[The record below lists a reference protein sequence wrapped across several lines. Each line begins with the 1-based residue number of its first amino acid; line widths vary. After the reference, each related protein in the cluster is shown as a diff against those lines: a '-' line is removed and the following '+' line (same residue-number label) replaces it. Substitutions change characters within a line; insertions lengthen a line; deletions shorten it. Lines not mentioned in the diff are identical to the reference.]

1 MDSQRLINSILYI
14 FCVACVWCLTADEK
28 RKFRIFYSLVPLV
41 FVVNLV
47 GREALSLTRQILL
60 FLKERKRFENEL
72 PQFIDSV
79 RSCLKAGLC
88 LDNALQYTLSQ
99 PKWGNVLTARMGSI
113 VAEREAGRSM
123 EECLWA
129 ARKGVADDPFGR
141 YMNVFLTSLHI
152 GYLSGGDLV
161 KLLEKCQ
168 RKVLTALDLKR
179 KIRVVTAQMRFQS
192 LVVALAPF
200 ALGVILYIFDPS
212 RVTFFFTDN
221 LGRFLFVLVIALCST
236 GLYFLNKLGTVD
248 V

>member
-1 MDSQRLINSILYI
+1 MDSQRLINSCLYI
-14 FCVACVWCLTADEK
+14 ICVACIWGLTAAEK
-28 RKFRIFYSLVPLV
+28 PKLRALHSLVPFI
-41 FVVNLV
+41 FVANIVV
-47 GREALSLTRQILL
+47 RESLKVTLEILL

-88 LDNALQYTLSQ
+88 LDNALQYTLTQ
-99 PKWGNVLTARMGSI
+99 PKWGNVLTARMSSI
-113 VAEREAGRSM
+113 VAERAAGRSM

-129 ARKGVADDPFGR
+129 ARQQVADDPFGR

-192 LVVALAPF
+192 IVVALAPF
-200 ALGVILYIFDPS
+200 ALGVILYIFDPP
-212 RVTFFFTDN
+212 RVTFFFSDN
-221 LGRFLFVLVIALCST
+221 FGRFLLLLVIVLCST